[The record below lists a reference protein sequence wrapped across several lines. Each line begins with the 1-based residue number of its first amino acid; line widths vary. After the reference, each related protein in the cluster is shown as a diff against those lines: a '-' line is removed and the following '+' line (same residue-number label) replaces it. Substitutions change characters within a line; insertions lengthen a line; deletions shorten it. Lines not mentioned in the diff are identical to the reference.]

1 MAPKNLDKI
10 AKIKIAKSSSSTN
23 TTIPEDP
30 IEKIARET
38 RERLKG
44 TTTTTTTVPTTP
56 TTVPKTTSGTSGGRK
71 PIETSAEAAKLLAA
85 QEKRAANLKFSQQEA
100 AKIQEDKKPKGIS
113 GFLSKVVNF
122 DIIPGGAEFKPAK
135 SALIPAIGAITTGG
149 RVVLATG
156 EEAIDAVKGGQKY
169 ERGDIIPVHQQ
180 TGVPIAKV
188 GDNYIRNWIDLVN
201 VPINIPK
208 NATPE
213 QKAKATADLVKSKG
227 RTTAGSVRDIFKA
240 AQDFTYSASDNP
252 YVPSTNNPII
262 NGIIDFAFDV
272 GLDPATYVT
281 LGGSAVVTPVAG
293 GVKAAAK
300 GATREAA
307 RVAAAEAA
315 AKAVRVAADA
325 TASPAAKAAAKAAA
339 DAAEKAAEKAF
350 KQAAAA
356 APRRQY
362 GRNAREALANQVR
375 TIRQTAQATLD
386 DAAVSAGEKIVAQ
399 QAVRVLTDEFIQ
411 DIAAKGY
418 SVIGGEAAKVLGVRS
433 GARIGLPG
441 LGKATIGLPKVLKEK
456 IPYLNKYTLS
466 LTQFA
471 GSALAKPR
479 YAFFQSQAGQKVL
492 NSITAVGEGG
502 LFGSEQIL
510 KMRTA
515 LRSGKATPQE
525 AVDYTALL
533 AADTQYRGA
542 IALARKKAGVQVGR
556 VTAGKNAKVIRS
568 LSEHLATPEGKNGAN
583 WTAKGLR
590 ALTASEREA
599 YDSVKKVLDNFYEEA
614 DFSAGLLGADTLP
627 ALVDY
632 WPRSQSTQAIEWAA
646 RNGDEADRIATGLG
660 VDRTFFLGNFTSR
673 ALGPGKIW
681 FGEVLDGTESIFDL
695 NRIAK
700 DSGRINFDFFET
712 DPVKALSGYA
722 NTHAKYMA
730 YSQTLQNLTNISPSS
745 AKGFAQDISGEVA
758 TLIPARKPGVS
769 NLGSLENSIA
779 NFMTPER
786 LTKWSEAQ
794 ILAVRDAINDLQSK
808 LAGSSDI
815 VKTEFD
821 DAIREIDEKIISIT
835 RLINAKK
842 IDPDAGSLLKAELE
856 TYADNLALSISNTK
870 RDFLVTSPDRWKNVG
885 RVLEDGFVVLNEK
898 TVPDI
903 AVRADIAEIFQNVK
917 RLDDPAFVK
926 QAEKY
931 LLDYNNF
938 FKSAVTTTLGFHIR
952 NGLSNSFMM
961 LAAGANPINLQ
972 RGLKIYRGFRKAS
985 KAGKTPEQFV
995 LDAVKDGLIKNNE
1008 IDSVVLS
1015 LAYSGATG
1023 FGQFGEIAAAS
1034 GAGKVGILGKEA
1046 TGRIPFTGKEV
1057 PALKKASLVVGAPFR
1072 GSRRLG
1078 TFIEDFNRFQLT
1090 YDGLM
1095 QGYDAATAAA
1105 RTGKFLVDYN
1115 DITTADRAIKQ
1126 IQPFWL
1132 WASRNLPLQI
1142 ENMWL
1147 NPRAY
1152 TIYDKFKNN
1161 LEDKPGISPT
1171 GELEEPKTFLPDYL
1185 KEAGAFKL
1193 PGTGSFEIPGTGAI
1207 PGRGGRNIGVGIG
1220 EDAYLK
1226 PDLGFPGAGN
1236 PNQLQQIASGDA
1248 SQILSGLTPG
1258 LRSLIE
1264 ITRPNPE
1271 AKDTDSIQESGRQF
1285 FGDMPIP
1292 KDISPF
1298 EYIIA
1303 QGIPGLS
1310 TVGRLLS
1317 ILPGTEPK
1325 QVQEL
1330 TGSKPDSELQAT
1342 LGFIGSPA
1350 FKLLDKSQK
1359 GEIWRRYFLLKK
1371 YLDSVV
1377 DKNREERR
1385 RK

>member
-1 MAPKNLDKI
+1 MAPKNLDKV
-10 AKIKIAKSSSSTN
+10 AAIKVKSKAPKTTPPVDPWDQAFNDALN
-23 TTIPEDP
+23 TAT
-30 IEKIARET
+30 T
-38 RERLKG
+38 TT

-85 QEKRAANLKFSQQEA
+85 QQKRAANLKVTPVET
-100 AKIQEDKKPKGIS
+100 AKVQEDKKPKGIS

-135 SALIPAIGAITTGG
+135 SALIPAIGVASTFG
-149 RVVLATG
+149 RGILAAG
-156 EEAIDAVKGGQKY
+156 EEGIDTVRQLTGKAQKY
-169 ERGDIIPVHQQ
+169 ERGDYIPIHKQ
-180 TGVPIAKV
+180 TGLPIAKP
-188 GDNYIRNWIDLVN
+188 GDFVIRNWADLVN
-201 VPINIPK
+201 VPVNIPK

-213 QKAKATADLVKSKG
+213 QKAQATTDLVKSKG
-227 RTTAGSVRDIFKA
+227 RTTAGSAKDLLKA
-240 AQDFTYSASDNP
+240 AQDFSYSASDNP
-252 YVPSTNNPII
+252 YVPSTGNPII
-262 NGIIDFAFDV
+262 DGVIDFAYDV
-272 GLDPATYVT
+272 LLDPVTYATF
-281 LGGSAVVTPVAG
+281 GGSAVVTPVEG

-300 GATREAA
+300 GAARETA

-315 AKAVRVAADA
+315 ETAARVAADV
-325 TASPAAKAAAKAAA
+325 TASAAQKAAAKAAA
-339 DAAEKAAEKAF
+339 EAAEAAAEKAF

-362 GRNAREALANQVR
+362 GRGAREALADQVR
-375 TIRQTAQATLD
+375 TIRQSAQTVVDDVAASTA
-386 DAAVSAGEKIVAQ
+386 EKAVAQ
-399 QAVRVLTDEFIQ
+399 QAIGVLTDDFIK
-411 DIAAKGY
+411 DVAAKGY
-418 SVIGGEAAKVLGVRS
+418 SVIRGEAAKTLGVRS

-441 LGKATIGLPKVLKEK
+441 FGKSTVPYTAGLTEFV
-456 IPYLNKYTLS
+456 
-466 LTQFA
+466 
-471 GSALAKPR
+471 GSALVKPR
-479 YAFFQSQAGQKVL
+479 YAFFQSKAGQKVL

-515 LRSGKATPQE
+515 LRAGTATPQE
-525 AVDYTALL
+525 AVDYSALL
-533 AADTQYRGA
+533 SADKFYRGA
-542 IALARKKAGVQVGR
+542 TDLARKKAAVEVGK
-556 VTAGKNAKVIRS
+556 VTAGKKAKTIRE
-568 LSEHLATPEGKNGAN
+568 LSEHLATPEAQ
-583 WTAKGLR
+583 WASKGIR

-599 YDSVKKVLDNFYEEA
+599 YDSVKKVLNNFYKEA
-614 DFSAGLLGADTLP
+614 NSAAAILGADTLP
-627 ALVDY
+627 ALADY

-700 DSGRINFDFFET
+700 EQGGLKFDFFET

-722 NTHAKYMA
+722 NTHSKYLGYA
-730 YSQTLQNLTNISPSS
+730 TALDRLTKISPSKT
-745 AKGFAQDISGEVA
+745 KGFAQDLSGEAASLVA
-758 TLIPARKPGVS
+758 TRKPGIT

-786 LTKWSEAQ
+786 LTNWSEAQ
-794 ILAVRDAINDLQSK
+794 ILAVRDSINDLQSK
-808 LAGSSDI
+808 LVGSSDI
-815 VKTEFD
+815 VKREFD
-821 DAIREIDEKIISIT
+821 DAIMEIDEKIASTT
-835 RLINAKK
+835 RLINAGK
-842 IDPDAGSLLKAELE
+842 IDPTSGSLLRAELE

-870 RDFLVTSPDRWKNVG
+870 RDFLVTSPDRWKSVG
-885 RVLEDGFVVLNEK
+885 RTLEDGFVVLNEK

-952 NGLSNSFMM
+952 NGLSNGFM
-961 LAAGANPINLQ
+961 LFAAGANPINLT
-972 RGLKIYRGFRKAS
+972 RGLSIYKQWRAAA
-985 KAGKTPEQFV
+985 KAGVTPEKFIQNGLKRRLFEPGEEA
-995 LDAVKDGLIKNNE
+995 AVRE
-1008 IDSVVLS
+1008 A

-1034 GAGKVGILGKEA
+1034 GAGKVGVLGKEA
-1046 TGRIPFTGKEV
+1046 TGRIPFTGKQI
-1057 PALKKASLVVGAPFR
+1057 PGLKQASLVAGAPFR
-1072 GSRRLG
+1072 GSRKLG
-1078 TFIEDFNRFQLT
+1078 TLIEDFNRFQLT

-1115 DITTADRAIKQ
+1115 DISTADRAFKQ

-1147 NPRAY
+1147 NPKAY

-1161 LEDKPGISPT
+1161 LEDKEGTSPY
-1171 GELEEPKTFLPDYL
+1171 LPDYL
-1185 KEAGAFKL
+1185 KAAGAFKL
-1193 PGTGSFEIPGTGAI
+1193 PFG
-1207 PGRGGRNIGVGIG
+1207 N
-1220 EDAYLK
+1220 DLYLK

-1248 SQILSGLTPG
+1248 SQLLSGLTPG
-1258 LRSLIE
+1258 LRALIE
-1264 ITRPNPE
+1264 ARRTNPE
-1271 AKDTDSIQESGRQF
+1271 AADTDSIQESGRQF
-1285 FGDMPIP
+1285 FGDIPIP

-1310 TVGRLLS
+1310 TIGRVLS

-1342 LGFIGSPA
+1342 LGFVGSPA

-1359 GEIWRRYFLLKK
+1359 GEIWRRYFLLKE